1 MTRMTRT
8 ADEGAGVRDARLPE
22 RLLLAEQEAF
32 VRLLRSRAT
41 DEHFAV
47 RTCCPGWTV
56 RHVVA
61 HCSAAL
67 DRVLTGR
74 FEEGAFSPETNER
87 DIAERADW
95 PLARLIDE
103 LDWGFGEAGAV
114 MAGREDGTW
123 DAIAFGEW
131 VHAGDVRDAWRVGG
145 AYGGRSVGPAL
156 ELLAHLT
163 RVRKSAALRAEL
175 GDRGTVRLGADEGTG
190 DADAVYVG
198 DAATL
203 MRLYGNRPLAGTRY
217 ELSGVTEAELVF
229 FT

>member
-8 ADEGAGVRDARLPE
+8 ADEGAGVRDAWLPE
-22 RLLLAEQEAF
+22 RLLMAEREPF

-41 DEHFAV
+41 EEHFEV

-74 FEEGAFSPETNER
+74 FEKDTFSAEANDR

-95 PLARLIDE
+95 PPARLIDE
-103 LDWGFGEAGAV
+103 LDRGFGEAGAV
-114 MAGREDGTW
+114 MAAQEDGSL
-123 DAIAFGEW
+123 DAIALGEW
-131 VHAGDVRDAWRVGG
+131 VHAGDVREAWRVGG
-145 AYGGRSVGPAL
+145 AYGGKSVGPAL

-163 RVRKSAALRAEL
+163 YVRKSPSLVAEL
-175 GDRGTVRLGADEGTG
+175 GDRGTLRLGADGG
-190 DADAVYVG
+190 ADGGAGEYVG

-217 ELSGVTEAELVF
+217 ELRGVTEAELVF
-229 FT
+229 FK

>member
-1 MTRMTRT
+1 MT
-8 ADEGAGVRDARLPE
+8 DDGAGVRDARLPE
-22 RLLLAEQEAF
+22 RLLLAEREPF
-32 VRLLRSRAT
+32 VRLLRARAT
-41 DEHFAV
+41 EEHFAV

-74 FEEGAFSPETNER
+74 FEKGTFSPEANDR
-87 DIAERADW
+87 DIAERAHW
-95 PLARLIDE
+95 PLARLIEE
-103 LDWGFGEAGAV
+103 LDRGFGEAGAV
-114 MAGREDGTW
+114 MAERGDGSW
-123 DAIAFGEW
+123 DGIALGEW

-156 ELLAHLT
+156 ELLAHVT
-163 RVRKSAALRAEL
+163 RLRKSPALRAEL
-175 GDRGTVRLGADEGTG
+175 GDRGTVRLGAEGAEG
-190 DADAVYVG
+190 GEGVYVG

-217 ELSGVTEAELVF
+217 ELSGVTEAELAF